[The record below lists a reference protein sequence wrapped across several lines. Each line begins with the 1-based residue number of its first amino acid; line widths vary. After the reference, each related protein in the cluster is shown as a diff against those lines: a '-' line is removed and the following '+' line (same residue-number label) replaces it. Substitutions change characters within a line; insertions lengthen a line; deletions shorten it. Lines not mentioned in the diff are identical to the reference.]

1 MFARRMV
8 RRGVRRGIRRS
19 FVRLS
24 RAAIISMAGVASGVT
39 LATIAAREGVS
50 EEEAEEMMDGL
61 VDEGVLKKETRNGET
76 VYVSTSA
83 AGVKT
88 EVQPKTEPSPAAAPA
103 AGVKFCRNCG
113 AKVPQLSKFCEA
125 CGANLGA

>member
-39 LATIAAREGVS
+39 LAAIAAREGVS
-50 EEEAEEMMDGL
+50 KEEAEDMMDDL

-76 VYVSTSA
+76 VYVAASA
-83 AGVKT
+83 AGAKT
-88 EVQPKTEPSPAAAPA
+88 EAQPKVEPAPSTAPA
-103 AGVKFCRNCG
+103 GMKFCRNCG
-113 AKVPQLSKFCEA
+113 AKIPQQSKFCEA
-125 CGANLGA
+125 CGTNLGA